1 MIAGSRSMT
10 TLNVCP
16 NPQTFSSLSCKPQKF
31 AGSSGAANFC
41 VRTKIAD
48 KIASNICTTNAMA
61 GLRKRKYMRRRPR
74 RAGHMNRGENPL
86 SFCVESVKRRT
97 RACIEDSEQD
107 NGVSRPLPSGSYRMQ
122 TKAVEKPIRMRN
134 SGTRNDSLCTRL
146 RSIDVPS
153 SSSIS
158 LGGIAMAVIMDVSRN
173 RAKHTTSA
181 RRIFAMS
188 LYLRKYFRSVIK
200 AARCDDDDRA
210 HI

>member
-74 RAGHMNRGENPL
+74 RAGHMNRGENPF

-97 RACIEDSEQD
+97 RACIEVSEQD
-107 NGVSRPLPSGSYRMQ
+107 
-122 TKAVEKPIRMRN
+122 
-134 SGTRNDSLCTRL
+134 DSLCTRL

-153 SSSIS
+153 SSSIR

-200 AARCDDDDRA
+200 AARCDDDERA
-210 HI
+210 HM